1 MSVVLSGRDL
11 PSVPAS
17 TAALVAL
24 DQGAIDRELGLG
36 RDRLVMVHPPAT
48 PNAPFGRLA
57 HHVFD
62 RVPVEVLM
70 IVYPAVDPTRPDV
83 VRWCDG
89 AAAFGPVPRAVTA
102 ESGTPA
108 AVRRLVAAQVEGCPA
123 SVRDAAPLAASEL
136 VTNALQH
143 TGGYRVALAVDAQ
156 SATLAVFDGQP
167 SRWPA
172 PSLAEPL
179 AASGRGLAIV
189 AAIASTWGITA
200 GRREKSV
207 WCELR

>member
-1 MSVVLSGRDL
+1 VSVVLSGRDL

-17 TAALVAL
+17 TAARVAL
-24 DQGAIDRELGLG
+24 DQQAIDRELGRG
-36 RDRLVMVHPPAT
+36 RDRVVMVHPPSA

-70 IVYPAVDPTRPDV
+70 IVYPAGDPTRPDV
-83 VRWCDG
+83 VRWCDR
-89 AAAFGPVPRAVTA
+89 AASFGPVPGALAA
-102 ESGTPA
+102 ESAT
-108 AVRRLVAAQVEGCPA
+108 PA
-123 SVRDAAPLAASEL
+123 SVRRVVAAEVADCRASVRSAAPLAASEL

-143 TGGYRVALAVDAQ
+143 TGGFRFELAVEAR
-156 SATLAVFDGQP
+156 SVTLAVFDA
-167 SRWPA
+167 RPA
-172 PSLAEPL
+172 LWPSLTGAEPL
-179 AASGRGLAIV
+179 ASSGRGLAIV
-189 AAIASTWGITA
+189 AAIAATWGITA

>member
-17 TAALVAL
+17 TAAGVAL
-24 DQGAIDRELGLG
+24 DQGAIDRELRLG
-36 RDRLVMVHPPAT
+36 GDRVVMVHPPAT

-70 IVYPAVDPTRPDV
+70 VVYPAVDPTRLDV

-89 AAAFGPVPRAVTA
+89 LAAFRPVPGDFAA

-108 AVRRLVAAQVEGCPA
+108 GVRRVVAARVESCSA
-123 SVRDAAPLAASEL
+123 SVRNAAPLAASEL

-143 TGGYRVALAVDAQ
+143 TGGYRVELAVDAQ
-156 SATLAVFDGQP
+156 SATLAVFDAEP
-167 SRWPA
+167 SLWPA
-172 PSLAEPL
+172 PTDAEPL

-207 WCELR
+207 WCELH